1 MIARE
6 QSFWY
11 TGKRLNSAPAYA
23 VKSPINQ
30 PDKGSSNM
38 KNKGSVDLLKNKK
51 IDFIIR
57 TGMSNLGREG
67 NILTVPLYA
76 FSFLDLRI
84 SDDVRLG
91 FDKIDSDF
99 MKEFKEKQKN
109 NYYIKPMKFFE

>member
-1 MIARE
+1 MDIN
-6 QSFWY
+6 
-11 TGKRLNSAPAYA
+11 LNS
-23 VKSPINQ
+23 
-30 PDKGSSNM
+30 DKEDIYLI
-38 KNKGSVDLLKNKK
+38 DLLKNKK

-91 FDKIDSDF
+91 FDKMDSDF

-109 NYYIKPMKFFE
+109 NYHIKPMKFFE